1 MFRRNWSGKVITVKR
16 NHPYPGRK
24 VGFFFNLKIRVLLLN
39 LSQWLLNT
47 WAVINDYI
55 VYTVKRPQPL
65 STKVTTRN
73 YNMQSRSSLY
83 ADVMNHVEE
92 MEVEENLDTPD
103 RYVFTC
109 FVQVHAPLT
118 YARWNLLCSLLC
130 MICWNP
136 LSRLNLKQL

>member
-1 MFRRNWSGKVITVKR
+1 M
-16 NHPYPGRK
+16 
-24 VGFFFNLKIRVLLLN
+24 
-39 LSQWLLNT
+39 NT

-109 FVQVHAPLT
+109 FVQVHAPVDVKL
-118 YARWNLLCSLLC
+118 YKMEFALFFIMYELLKSF
-130 MICWNP
+130 I
-136 LSRLNLKQL
+136 